1 MMSPL
6 AGPDDVRA
14 KVAKGRIVVLNF
26 RGAGVNSGN
35 QTSVL
40 DAIRTAVLGT
50 GHFEAPL
57 FLGWGGGGAGGERGM
72 LVYKGKT
79 KSRNYALQ
87 EISDFMVGIARR
99 VSQSVGKQVTF
110 TAATVVPVPPSSEE
124 RQYAA
129 LVARNATVRRRVERA
144 FGLRPPQMSWES
156 VKTFDVRGLASASA
170 EVVHSAALHAVAWID
185 KTLASARQMLDGAAQ
200 GVPGA
205 TQDAREQLGVAEQ
218 GAGAMESLLNLIPDS
233 SVSGLGVSP
242 IPMGAAVVAALVA
255 LWRFFV
261 KSEDVVT
268 RAENYCQRQARTT
281 GERCSREDLEE
292 IIRQYREEERESN
305 PLNRI
310 QDALEAPAKWAK
322 YIAIGA
328 AVLIGTNIALRAF
341 SVYTAHRA
349 VTSGTIQKNRKRA
362 SRRRHRR

>member
-1 MMSPL
+1 MMPPL

-26 RGAGVNSGN
+26 RGAGVNPSN
-35 QTSVL
+35 QTPVL

-79 KSRNYALQ
+79 KSRNYSLQ

-110 TAATVVPVPPSSEE
+110 TSATVVPLPPSSEE

-129 LVARNATVRRRVERA
+129 LVARNAKVRRRVERA
-144 FGLRPPQMSWES
+144 FGSRPPQMSWES
-156 VKTFDVRGLASASA
+156 IKTFDVRGLASASA
-170 EVVHSAALHAVAWID
+170 EVVRSAALHAVAWID

-200 GVPGA
+200 DVPGA
-205 TQDAREQLGVAEQ
+205 TQDAREQLRIAEQ
-218 GAGAMESLLNLIPDS
+218 GAGAMESLLSLIPGS
-233 SVSGLGVSP
+233 SVSGLGASP

-292 IIRQYREEERESN
+292 VIRQYKEEERESD
-305 PLNRI
+305 PLQRI
-310 QDALEAPAKWAK
+310 QDALGAPFKWAK
-322 YIAIGA
+322 YLAIGA
-328 AVLIGTNIALRAF
+328 AVFIGANFALRAY
-341 SVYTAHRA
+341 SAHTAHRA
-349 VTSGTIQKNRKRA
+349 TMSGTIQKNRKRI
-362 SRRRHRR
+362 SRRRRK

>member
-35 QTSVL
+35 QTPVF

-79 KSRNYALQ
+79 KSRNYSLQ

-110 TAATVVPVPPSSEE
+110 ASATLVQIPPSSEE
-124 RQYAA
+124 RQYTA
-129 LVARNATVRRRVERA
+129 LVAKNAIVRRRVERV
-144 FGLRPPQMSWES
+144 FGTRPPQMSWES

-170 EVVHSAALHAVAWID
+170 EVVRSAALHAVAWID

-205 TQDAREQLGVAEQ
+205 TQDAREQLRVAEQ

-233 SVSGLGVSP
+233 SVSGLGASP

-255 LWRFFV
+255 LWQFFV
-261 KSEDVVT
+261 KSEDATT
-268 RAENYCQRQARTT
+268 RGENYCQRQARVT

-292 IIRQYREEERESN
+292 IIRRYREEERESN

-341 SVYTAHRA
+341 SVYTVHRA

-362 SRRRHRR
+362 SRRRKK